1 MIISREYIPLGI
13 LKEINDPAY
22 HIFRNA
28 YVLSMGEE
36 RADDILNNL
45 VERNQALCD
54 REMGWCIPDVVT
66 TLRDILE
73 LDYNRPLYTETLP
86 YFDIPDQARRIPFTE
101 EKKTIFFFH
110 ENEEYGCF
118 SQWFYAPF
126 TVEGIRYS
134 TAEQY
139 MMAKKALLF
148 NDYDIYNQILN
159 EKDPYKCKKLGKLVH
174 NFKGH
179 RWDECKEEIVYRSN
193 LAKFSQNYNIQEKLL
208 KTGDATLAEASP
220 YDRIWGIGLSADDPK
235 AIHPE
240 HWKGEN
246 LLGHALMRVRHEL
259 ALESQ
264 MLEVADLGVHAG
276 GDNDLDNYYVT
287 PYQKREMDRLLKMV
301 TGARNWKDGDILS
314 HTSLDDEILKADGYQ

>member
-28 YVLSMGEE
+28 YAASMGEE
-36 RADDILNNL
+36 SADDILNNL
-45 VERNQALCD
+45 IERNQALCD

-66 TLRDILE
+66 TLRDILA
-73 LDYNRPLYTETLP
+73 LDHDRPLYTETVP
-86 YFDIPDQARRIPFTE
+86 YFEVPDRARRFPFTE
-101 EKKTIFFFH
+101 EKKTVFFFH

-134 TAEQY
+134 TVEQY

-148 NDYDIYNQILN
+148 NDYDIYSQILN
-159 EKDPYKCKKLGKLVH
+159 EKDPYKCKKMGKLVH
-174 NFKGH
+174 NFRGH
-179 RWDECKEEIVYRSN
+179 RWDECKEEIVYRAN
-193 LAKFSQNYNIQEKLL
+193 LAKFSQNYDIREILL
-208 KTGDATLAEASP
+208 KTGNATLAEASP
-220 YDRIWGIGLSADDPK
+220 YDRIWGIGLGADDPK
-235 AIHPE
+235 AMHPD

-276 GDNDLDNYYVT
+276 GGNDPDYYYVT
-287 PYQKREMDRLLKMV
+287 PYQKREMDKLLKMV

-314 HTSLDDEILKADGYQ
+314 HTNIDDEILKADGYQ